1 MTRAPGKRTTDSAIT
16 RSLILSAIEAGA
28 TYAQAARDA
37 GVSPSRAR
45 QVAKEAGLPPRTP
58 GGLRSEAVTTRTA
71 RGAAILAR
79 VVELAAAAG
88 EDPGDWLEATAAAR
102 VRADFDPLNVTFPPG
117 ECPRLDPATH
127 PTALEVVERY
137 MAETWPHH
145 ADGTP
150 FTRLCRAEHR
160 QGFDCELPAGHDGP
174 HRLRSEAVTTRT
186 ARSAELLAR
195 LCELAAV
202 ASVEP
207 EAWLG
212 DAAWT
217 LAAHARAAAE
227 LDHLA
232 AHGSPAERAVA
243 GSVRRLICG
252 APSNAD
258 AVRCIKACEEIV
270 YILEGL
276 PRNDG
281 ASPWTCEQ
289 LLKLAIGPTD
299 PAQVRADA
307 LKETP

>member
-1 MTRAPGKRTTDSAIT
+1 MTKSIRAPGKRTADSAIT

-37 GVSPSRAR
+37 GVSPARAR
-45 QVAKEAGLPPRTP
+45 QVAKEAGLPARHP

-79 VVELAAAAG
+79 VVDLAAAA
-88 EDPGDWLEATAAAR
+88 
-102 VRADFDPLNVTFPPG
+102 
-117 ECPRLDPATH
+117 C
-127 PTALEVVERY
+127 
-137 MAETWPHH
+137 
-145 ADGTP
+145 
-150 FTRLCRAEHR
+150 
-160 QGFDCELPAGHDGP
+160 
-174 HRLRSEAVTTRT
+174 
-186 ARSAELLAR
+186 
-195 LCELAAV
+195 
-202 ASVEP
+202 VEP

-212 DAAWT
+212 DAAWP

-289 LLKLAIGPTD
+289 LLKLAIGPVD
-299 PAQVRADA
+299 PALAAQVRADA